1 MDYLAGKRVV
11 VGITGGIAAYKSAEL
26 VRLLRRRG
34 ADVRVI
40 LTESAVEFVTPLTLQ
55 TLSGHP
61 VHRHLI
67 DEKAEQSL
75 GHIEL
80 ARWADVILIAP
91 ASANTIARLAQG
103 RAEDLLSAVCL
114 ATAAPCAFAPAMN
127 RQMWE
132 NTVTRGNVKVLE
144 DSGWH
149 RLGPD
154 SGEQACGEFGEG
166 RMLEPEQLADNL
178 ASLFAS
184 GKLAGL
190 KLVVTAGPTWEA
202 IDPVRG
208 LTNRSSGKMGYA
220 VAVAAREAGANVI
233 LISGPTHLAPP
244 DGIKTLEVES
254 AEQMLQQARQQ
265 CQDADLFVGAAAVAD
280 FRPASPFTTKV
291 SKDKIGQS
299 LQLVPNPDIIATLAN
314 EMPRLFVVGFA
325 AETSDLADKAQAKL
339 EKKHLDLIAAN
350 RVDLPGQGMNSND
363 NALLLIDR
371 AGSRELPLQNKSS
384 LARLLIDEIAE
395 RYHAKNTTKNT
406 RQANRE

>member
-1 MDYLAGKRVV
+1 MDYLAGKRVI

-67 DEKAEQSL
+67 DEQAEQSL

-80 ARWADVILIAP
+80 ARWADVILVAP

-114 ATAAPCAFAPAMN
+114 ATEAPCAFAPAMN

-132 NTVTRGNVKVLE
+132 NTVTRGNVKTLE
-144 DSGWH
+144 DSGWY
-149 RLGPD
+149 RFGPG

-166 RMLEPEQLADNL
+166 RMLEPEQLADEL
-178 ASLFAS
+178 AALFAS

-190 KLVVTAGPTWEA
+190 KVVVTAGPTWEA

-220 VAVAAREAGANVI
+220 VAMAAREAGAKVV
-233 LISGPTHLAPP
+233 LISGPTHLSPP
-244 DGIKTLEVES
+244 EGIETVYIES
-254 AEQMLQQARQQ
+254 AEQMRQRAGIH
-265 CQDADLFVGAAAVAD
+265 CQDANIF
-280 FRPASPFTTKV
+280 V

-299 LQLVPNPDIIATLAN
+299 LELTANPDIIAELAN
-314 EMPRLFVVGFA
+314 EFPSLFTVGFA
-325 AETSDLADKAQAKL
+325 AETGDLADKAKTKL
-339 EKKHLDLIAAN
+339 ESKHLDLIAAN
-350 RVDLPGQGMNSND
+350 RVDIAGQGINSND
-363 NALLLIDR
+363 NALLLIDSS
-371 AGSRELPLQNKSS
+371 GTRELPLQSKSS

>member
-1 MDYLAGKRVV
+1 MEYLAGKRVV
-11 VGITGGIAAYKSAEL
+11 LGITGGIAAYKAAEL

-34 ADVRVI
+34 ADVRVV

-61 VHRHLI
+61 VHRHLV
-67 DEKAEQSL
+67 DEQAEQSL

-80 ARWADVILIAP
+80 ARWADVVLIAP

-114 ATAAPCAFAPAMN
+114 ATAAPRAFAPAMN

-132 NTVTRGNVKVLE
+132 NTVTRGNVKTLE
-144 DSGWH
+144 DNGW
-149 RLGPD
+149 RRFGPGT
-154 SGEQACGEFGEG
+154 GEQACGEFGEG
-166 RMLEPEQLADNL
+166 RMQEPEQLADEL
-178 ASLFAS
+178 GSLFAS

-190 KLVVTAGPTWEA
+190 KVVVTAGPTWEA

-233 LISGPTHLAPP
+233 LISGPTRLTPP
-244 DGIKTLEVES
+244 DGIETVQVES
-254 AEQMLQQARQQ
+254 AEQMLQQADHHSR
-265 CQDADLFVGAAAVAD
+265 DADIFIGAAAVAD
-280 FRPASPFTTKV
+280 FRPAKHRDTKV
-291 SKDKIGQS
+291 SKKEIGHS
-299 LQLVPNPDIIATLAN
+299 LELVPNPDIIATLAK
-314 EMPRLFVVGFA
+314 EHPSLFTVGFA
-325 AETSDLADKAQAKL
+325 AETGGLVKKASDKL
-339 EKKHLDLIAAN
+339 TRKHLDLVAAN
-350 RVDLPGQGMNSND
+350 PVDIPGQGINADD

-371 AGSRELPLQNKSS
+371 SGNKELPLQSKSS

>member
-1 MDYLAGKRVV
+1 MEYLAGKRIVL
-11 VGITGGIAAYKSAEL
+11 GITGGIAAYKSAEL

-40 LTESAVEFVTPLTLQ
+40 MTAVEFVTPLTLQ

-67 DEKAEQSL
+67 DEQAEQSL

-80 ARWADVILIAP
+80 ARWADVVLVAP
-91 ASANTIARLAQG
+91 ASANSIARLAQG

-114 ATAAPCAFAPAMN
+114 ATTAPRAFAPAMN

-132 NTVTRGNVKVLE
+132 NTVTRGNVKTLE

-149 RLGPD
+149 RFGPET
-154 SGEQACGEFGEG
+154 GEQACGEFGEG
-166 RMLEPEQLADNL
+166 RMQEPQQLADEL
-178 ASLFAS
+178 GSLFAT

-190 KLVVTAGPTWEA
+190 KVVVTAGPTWEA

-220 VAVAAREAGANVI
+220 VAVAAREAGAKVI
-233 LISGPTHLAPP
+233 LISGPTRLTPP
-244 DGIKTLEVES
+244 DGIETVPVVS
-254 AEQMLQQARQQ
+254 AEQMLQQADLHSR
-265 CQDADLFVGAAAVAD
+265 DAAIFIGAAAVAD
-280 FRPASPFTTKV
+280 FRPARSRDSKV
-291 SKDKIGQS
+291 SKKEIGHS
-299 LQLVPNPDIIATLAN
+299 LELVSNPDIIATLAK
-314 EMPRLFVVGFA
+314 EFPQLFTVGFA
-325 AETSDLADKAQAKL
+325 AETGDLVKKANDKLAHKN
-339 EKKHLDLIAAN
+339 LDLIAAN
-350 RVDLPGQGMNSND
+350 RVDIPGQGMD
-363 NALLLIDR
+363 ADQNALLLIDR
-371 AGSRELPLQNKSS
+371 SGNKELPLQSKSS
-384 LARLLIDEIAE
+384 LARALIDEIAE

>member
-1 MDYLAGKRVV
+1 MEYLAGKRIVL
-11 VGITGGIAAYKSAEL
+11 GITGGIAAYKSAEL

-40 LTESAVEFVTPLTLQ
+40 MTESAVEFVTPLTLQ

-67 DEKAEQSL
+67 DEQAEQSL

-80 ARWADVILIAP
+80 ARWADVVLVAP

-114 ATAAPCAFAPAMN
+114 ATAAPRAFAPAMN

-132 NTVTRGNVKVLE
+132 NTVTRSNVKMLE
-144 DSGWH
+144 DAGWH
-149 RLGPD
+149 RFGPGT
-154 SGEQACGEFGEG
+154 GEQACGEIGEG
-166 RMLEPEQLADNL
+166 RMQEPEQLADEL
-178 ASLFAS
+178 GSLFSS

-190 KLVVTAGPTWEA
+190 KVVVTAGPTWEA

-233 LISGPTHLAPP
+233 LVSGPTRLVPP
-244 DGIKTLEVES
+244 DGIETVQVES
-254 AEQMLQQARQQ
+254 AEQMLQQADLHSR
-265 CQDADLFVGAAAVAD
+265 DADIFIGAAAVAD
-280 FRPASPFTTKV
+280 FRPAKSRDTKV
-291 SKDKIGQS
+291 SKKEIGHS
-299 LQLVPNPDIIATLAN
+299 LELEPNPDIIATLAKDH
-314 EMPRLFVVGFA
+314 PRLFTVGFA
-325 AETSDLADKAQAKL
+325 AETGDLVQKASDKLAHKR
-339 EKKHLDLIAAN
+339 LDLVAAN
-350 RVDLPGQGMNSND
+350 AVDIPGQGID
-363 NALLLIDR
+363 ADENALLLIDR
-371 AGSRELPLQNKSS
+371 SGNKELPLQSKSS
-384 LARLLIDEIAE
+384 LARLLINEIAE
-395 RYHAKNTTKNT
+395 RNHAKNTTKNT

>member
-350 RVDLPGQGMNSND
+350 RVDLPGQGMDSND

>member
-67 DEKAEQSL
+67 DEQAEQSL

-80 ARWADVILIAP
+80 ARWADVVLVAP

-114 ATAAPCAFAPAMN
+114 ATEAPCAFAPAMN

-132 NTVTRGNVKVLE
+132 NTVTRGNVKRLE

-149 RLGPD
+149 RFGPG

-166 RMLEPEQLADNL
+166 RMLEPVQLADEL

-190 KLVVTAGPTWEA
+190 KVVVTAGPTWEA

-233 LISGPTHLAPP
+233 LISGPTRLSPP
-244 DGIKTLEVES
+244 EGIKTLQVES
-254 AEQMLQQARQQ
+254 AVQMLQQAQLQ
-265 CQDADLFVGAAAVAD
+265 CQDANIFIGAAAVAD
-280 FRPASPFTTKV
+280 FRPANPFATKV
-291 SKDKIGQS
+291 AKDKIGQS
-299 LQLVPNPDIIATLAN
+299 LELERNPDIIATLAT
-314 EMPRLFVVGFA
+314 EIPRLFTIGFA
-325 AETSDLADKAQAKL
+325 AETGDLAEKAKDKL
-339 EKKHLDLIAAN
+339 EKKRLDLVAAN
-350 RVDLPGQGMNSND
+350 RVDLPGQGMESND
-363 NALLLIDR
+363 NALLLIDHS
-371 AGSRELPLQNKSS
+371 GSRELPLQDKSS
-384 LARLLIDEIAE
+384 LARLLINEIAE

>member
-61 VHRHLI
+61 VHRHLV

-80 ARWADVILIAP
+80 ARWADVVLIAP

-114 ATAAPCAFAPAMN
+114 ATEAPCAFAPAMN

-132 NTVTRGNVKVLE
+132 NTVTRGNVKTLE
-144 DSGWH
+144 DNGWH
-149 RLGPD
+149 RFGPG

-166 RMLEPEQLADNL
+166 RMLEPEQLADDL
-178 ASLFAS
+178 ASLFAT

-190 KLVVTAGPTWEA
+190 KVVVTAGPTWEA

-208 LTNRSSGKMGYA
+208 ITNRSSGKMGYA

-233 LISGPTHLAPP
+233 LISGPTRLSPP
-244 DGIKTLEVES
+244 DGVETVQVES
-254 AEQMLQQARQQ
+254 AEQMLQQSRQQ
-265 CQDADLFVGAAAVAD
+265 CGNADIFIGAAAVAD
-280 FRPASPFTTKV
+280 FRPANSFTTKV
-291 SKDKIGQS
+291 SKKKIGRS
-299 LQLVPNPDIIATLAN
+299 LELAPNPDIIATLAT
-314 EMPRLFVVGFA
+314 ELPQLFTVGFA
-325 AETSDLADKAQAKL
+325 AETEDLAKKAAGKL

-350 RVDLPGQGMNSND
+350 RVDLPDQGIESDD

-371 AGSRELPLQNKSS
+371 AGTKELPLQSKYS

-395 RYHAKNTTKNT
+395 RYNAKNTTKNT
-406 RQANRE
+406 RRANRE